1 MYNVKQCIYKRFT
14 LVNNKGEYYMNN
26 DDDLPVY
33 EKIKT
38 LKGMMKII
46 NIEMTK
52 LENDAEFINWNC
64 PVVDRTT
71 VRMLIAF
78 QKPTTILVGLN
89 KMIQLEKG
97 VLRNEYK

>member
-14 LVNNKGEYYMNN
+14 LVNNNGDYYMN
-26 DDDLPVY
+26 DEDLPIH

-38 LKGMMKII
+38 LKDMMKII

-64 PVVDRTT
+64 PVVDRTI
-71 VRMLIAF
+71 VGMLIAF